1 MEMMMIMLSTNISIK
16 MMLMLV
22 LVYGCLES
30 PPPVPSCWLLLHVL
44 VVVGATKV
52 RHSPVVVVTEIH
64 SSSSATIPDVV
75 HPLSRLKIPVK
86 LPGLQGA
93 SSSCVA
99 SGQGARGEV
108 VVLPGAQHVPVAR
121 IQPIT
126 AMLVSGVVIVASRK
140 AVFWIIPLEVVM
152 ASYFVVTCVIPAPA
166 D

>member
-1 MEMMMIMLSTNISIK
+1 MLSTNINIK

-22 LVYGCLES
+22 LVWYGCLES
-30 PPPVPSCWLLLHVL
+30 PSPVPSCWLLLHVL
-44 VVVGATKV
+44 VVVGTTKV

-64 SSSSATIPDVV
+64 CSSSTTIPDVV

-93 SSSCVA
+93 SSSCVPG
-99 SGQGARGEV
+99 GQGARGEV
-108 VVLPGAQHVPVAR
+108 VVLPGAQHVPAAR

-126 AMLVSGVVIVASRK
+126 AMLVSGVVI
-140 AVFWIIPLEVVM
+140 

>member
-1 MEMMMIMLSTNISIK
+1 MEMMMMMLSTNINIK
-16 MMLMLV
+16 MMLMLA

-64 SSSSATIPDVV
+64 SSSSTTIPDVV
-75 HPLSRLKIPVK
+75 HPLTRLKIPVK

-93 SSSCVA
+93 SSSCVPC
-99 SGQGARGEV
+99 GQGARREV
-108 VVLPGAQHVPVAR
+108 VVLPGAQHVPATR

-140 AVFWIIPLEVVM
+140 AVFWVIPLQVVM
-152 ASYFVVTCVIPAPA
+152 ASYFVVTCVIPAAA

>member
-22 LVYGCLES
+22 LVYACLES

-108 VVLPGAQHVPVAR
+108 VVLPGAQHVPAAR

-140 AVFWIIPLEVVM
+140 AVFRIIPLEVVM
-152 ASYFVVTCVIPAPA
+152 ASYFVVTCVIPAAA

>member
-1 MEMMMIMLSTNISIK
+1 MMLSTNISIK

-75 HPLSRLKIPVK
+75 HPLSRLKIPIK
-86 LPGLQGA
+86 LPGLQRA
-93 SSSCVA
+93 SSSCVPC
-99 SGQGARGEV
+99 GQGASREV
-108 VVLPGAQHVPVAR
+108 VVLPGAQHVPTAR

-126 AMLVSGVVIVASRK
+126 AMLVSGVVIIASRK
-140 AVFWIIPLEVVM
+140 ACL
-152 ASYFVVTCVIPAPA
+152 
-166 D
+166 

>member
-1 MEMMMIMLSTNISIK
+1 MRLMLSTNIDIK
-16 MMLMLV
+16 MMLMFI

-44 VVVGATKV
+44 VVVGTAKV

-64 SSSSATIPDVV
+64 CSSSTTIPDVV
-75 HPLSRLKIPVK
+75 HSLSRLKIPVK
-86 LPGLQGA
+86 LPRLQGA
-93 SSSCVA
+93 SSSCVPG
-99 SGQGARGEV
+99 GQGARGEV
-108 VVLPGAQHVPVAR
+108 VMLPGAQHVPAAR

-140 AVFWIIPLEVVM
+140 AVFRIIPLEVAM
-152 ASYFVVTCVIPAPA
+152 ARYFVVTAPA

>member
-1 MEMMMIMLSTNISIK
+1 MMIMLSTNISIK

-22 LVYGCLES
+22 LAYAYGCLES
-30 PPPVPSCWLLLHVL
+30 PSPVPSCWLLLHVL

-93 SSSCVA
+93 SSSCVPG
-99 SGQGARGEV
+99 GQGARGEV
-108 VVLPGAQHVPVAR
+108 VVLPGAQHVSVAR

-126 AMLVSGVVIVASRK
+126 AS
-140 AVFWIIPLEVVM
+140 
-152 ASYFVVTCVIPAPA
+152 
-166 D
+166 